1 MHIYEIQKTLIH
13 TELFDNLYAIQKIMN
28 ELTIYAE
35 LIQRINK
42 DDFEYIDIVVSK
54 TKVNL
59 EKIFCLF
66 KLNHKEVL
74 EKII

>member
-1 MHIYEIQKTLIH
+1 
-13 TELFDNLYAIQKIMN
+13 MN
-28 ELTIYAE
+28 ELTVYAE

-59 EKIFCLF
+59 EKVFCVF

>member
-13 TELFDNLYAIQKIMN
+13 TELLDNLYAIQKMMN

-42 DDFEYIDIVVSK
+42 DDFEYIDIVISK

-59 EKIFCLF
+59 EKILCLF